1 MKTDWKEI
9 FGGKRPIEGIKDY
22 EVEYRP
28 GYNYQALNDS
38 DKAALWG
45 MAYVLERLLGATV
58 KCDTG
63 YAKLDDIVTEVKTE
77 SYDECAMVAL
87 MAIDDAIA
95 SFIDS
100 YEEGA
105 T

>member
-38 DKAALWG
+38 DKAAVLG
-45 MAYVLERLLGATV
+45 MAYVLEQLLDATV

-63 YAKLDDIVTEVKTE
+63 YTTLDNIVTEVKTE
-77 SYDECAMVAL
+77 SYDECAAIAL
-87 MAIDDAIA
+87 MAIDYAIVR
-95 SFIDS
+95 FIDD
-100 YEEGA
+100 YEEDA

>member
-9 FGGKRPIEGIKDY
+9 FGGKRPTEGIKDY

-38 DKAALWG
+38 DKATVWG
-45 MAYVLERLLGATV
+45 MAYVLEELLDAEIES
-58 KCDTG
+58 DTG
-63 YAKLDDIVTEVKTE
+63 YKAFDKLAREIKAEQREQD
-77 SYDECAMVAL
+77 ALNVAL
-87 MAIDDAIA
+87 AIDDAIV
-95 SFIDS
+95 SFIDG
-100 YEEGA
+100 YEEDA

>member
-22 EVEYRP
+22 EVECRP

-38 DKAALWG
+38 DKAAVLG
-45 MAYVLERLLGATV
+45 MTYVLERLLDATV
-58 KCDTG
+58 KRDTG
-63 YAKLDDIVTEVKTE
+63 YTTLDNIVTEAKVE

-100 YEEGA
+100 YEEDA